1 VKNDDARV
9 QRLSALAEKLGRL
22 SGEAHNLVDDITA
35 KMVARRAAIRPIA
48 AKASRLLRSRRS
60 RKPPGRPDRG

>member
-1 VKNDDARV
+1 VKNHDARV
-9 QRLSALAEKLGRL
+9 KRLVALAEKLGRL

-48 AKASRLLRSRRS
+48 AKASAILDRKKSRRHS
-60 RKPPGRPDRG
+60 RSS